1 MSDSYFE
8 MTDLTVGYNGKPL
21 IRDINLEL
29 ERGQILTLI
38 GPNGSG
44 KSTILKSISQHL
56 PIISGSVS
64 IEGDDME
71 EMSYKEL
78 STKVAVVLTTRPKVE
93 LMTCR
98 DVVATGR
105 YPYTGR
111 LGILSKEDNIKVDT
125 AIKLVHAEEVAD
137 KDFSAISDGQRQR
150 VMLARAICQD
160 PEIIILDEPTS
171 FLDIKHKLEL
181 LDILRDMAENKN
193 ILVIM
198 SLHEIDLAQKISDII
213 LCVKGDHSAVIGSP
227 AEIFT
232 HDGIMELYDIKK
244 GSYNEHFGSV
254 ELPAPPG
261 KPDIFII
268 AGGGTGVELFR
279 ELQKKKTPFYT
290 GVLHTDDID
299 YQVAKDL
306 AAGVV
311 GCRPFREISPE
322 EYKAAELMMLSCSR
336 VYYTGV
342 DFGITNR
349 LNKRL
354 LDVAK
359 AEGKI
364 LEGEERINII

>member
-1 MSDSYFE
+1 MSDCYFS
-8 MTDLTVGYNGKPL
+8 MNQLSVGYNGRPL
-21 IRDINLEL
+21 ISDINVEL

-56 PIISGSVS
+56 PIISGNVMLDG
-64 IEGDDME
+64 EDME
-71 EMSYKEL
+71 EMSFKEL

-125 AIKLVHAEEVAD
+125 AIKLVNAQEVAD
-137 KDFSAISDGQRQR
+137 RDFSAISDGQRQR
-150 VMLARAICQD
+150 VMLARAICQE
-160 PEIIILDEPTS
+160 PEVIILDEPTS

-198 SLHEIDLAQKISDII
+198 SLHEIDLAQKISDLI
-213 LCVKGDHSAVIGSP
+213 LCVKGDHVAMIGSP
-227 AEIFT
+227 AEVFT
-232 HDGIMELYDIKK
+232 HEGITELYDIQK
-244 GSYNEHFGSV
+244 GSYNEYFGSV

-261 KPDIFII
+261 DPDIFVI
-268 AGGGTGVELFR
+268 AGGGTGVDLFR
-279 ELQKKKTPFYT
+279 EFQKKKIPFYT

-299 YQVAKDL
+299 DQVAKDL
-306 AAGVV
+306 ATAVV
-311 GCRPFREISPE
+311 GCKPFKEISQE
-322 EYKAAELMMLSCSR
+322 EYRAAELLMLSCSR

-342 DFGITNR
+342 EFGITNR

-359 AEGKI
+359 TEGKI
-364 LEGEERINII
+364 LEGVEKIQLV